1 MTLNRIFSALYR
13 KAWYFFYKSKF
24 KELGKN
30 TFIKRAI
37 IITPA
42 HISLSQNV
50 FIQHNSRIEGI
61 TNYEG
66 INFQPNI
73 IIKENCTIQQNL
85 HLTCAGNV
93 FIGKNTAIAANVT
106 ITDINHPYE
115 RIDLPI
121 ERQPI
126 IVTPVYIDDDCKIY
140 NNAVILPGTKI
151 GKHCVVGANSV
162 VFGSIP
168 DYCIVA
174 GSPGRIIKRYCFEKK
189 EWLKTDKEGDFIK
202 ETYK

>member
-1 MTLNRIFSALYR
+1 MALFR
-13 KAWYFFYKSKF
+13 RFWYTINKSKF
-24 KELGKN
+24 KKLGIN
-30 TFIKRAI
+30 SFVKRPL
-37 IITPA
+37 IITPFC
-42 HISLSQNV
+42 ISIHENV
-50 FIQHNSRIEGI
+50 FVQPNSRIEGVI
-61 TNYEG
+61 NYEG
-66 INFQPNI
+66 VNFEPNI
-73 IIKENCTIQQNL
+73 IIKENCTIEQNL
-85 HLTCAGNV
+85 HLTCAGNI

-115 RIDLPI
+115 RIDLPV

-126 IVTPVYIDDDCKIY
+126 IVTPVYIGDDCKIY

-162 VFGSIP
+162 VFGNIP

-189 EWLKTDKEGDFIK
+189 EWLKTDKQGNFIK